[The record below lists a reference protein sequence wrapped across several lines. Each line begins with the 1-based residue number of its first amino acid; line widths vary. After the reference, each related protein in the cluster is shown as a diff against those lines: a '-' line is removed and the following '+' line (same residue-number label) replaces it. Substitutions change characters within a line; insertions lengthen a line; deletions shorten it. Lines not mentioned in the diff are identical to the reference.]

1 HEWRRIHGALC
12 LLERLLRPVAE
23 AGAADCD
30 EVLVGRSWFE
40 AKMQGRLSVLE
51 HFDYA
56 EDPRVVKLVRRAA
69 TAARQTAER
78 HVLCDEGDE
87 EWGQRRSEAV
97 AQRGIG
103 ELADHSAGES
113 SVVDSAS
120 SDASAASSSSA
131 PPANA
136 PRTDVPA
143 AVIGRVSADTRKA
156 LSALEALCDPS
167 TREGTMAGDAASCQV
182 LPGKVAATSPAEAH
196 EGGWSRIF
204 CCCRRRSLHVQVE
217 ATVAEVDSLLPGE
230 P

>member
-1 HEWRRIHGALC
+1 DMQEVLRHARDSESSLAVVLRHVEENLAAPPHEWRRIHGALC

-87 EWGQRRSEAV
+87 
-97 AQRGIG
+97 
-103 ELADHSAGES
+103 
-113 SVVDSAS
+113 
-120 SDASAASSSSA
+120 
-131 PPANA
+131 
-136 PRTDVPA
+136 
-143 AVIGRVSADTRKA
+143 
-156 LSALEALCDPS
+156 
-167 TREGTMAGDAASCQV
+167 
-182 LPGKVAATSPAEAH
+182 
-196 EGGWSRIF
+196 
-204 CCCRRRSLHVQVE
+204 
-217 ATVAEVDSLLPGE
+217 
-230 P
+230 